1 MRGHAQQHRRGARQ
15 APAAR
20 RRGAARP
27 WYAVRPHFLAAALL
41 GFGLGL
47 VAIALTCTWSG
58 RALLAGSGLAPR
70 FLPRL
75 ADHLDVVVSD
85 RFLDLG
91 LLKGDLRAR
100 SLSARGRPVRE
111 YTFHAPPHL
120 TPTLCNLWI
129 TRAARVAHAQVLRAD
144 EDPKRGG
151 EVVLHIG
158 FGACITH
165 RIVVQPALR
174 VAASAQRPPRIALV
188 IDDLG
193 QNMNATT
200 RGMFG
205 LGVPITVAVLP
216 DLPDSRDAF
225 AAAAQYG
232 VPALLHLPME
242 PEGNADPGRDPVRV
256 GMSPAAVD
264 AILDRHQ
271 RRYPNCIGLNNHMGS
286 RATADAATMRAV
298 ATAIGHRDWIFLDS
312 MTTPHSVGYSVARAL
327 GVWSLRNDMFLD
339 DKARTAEAVAENLRQ
354 LGALARA
361 RGLAVGIAHPRPYTL
376 QALRAQLPRLLS
388 EGIVFVTLAELRDG
402 SRPQPVAA
410 RPATPGPLA
419 GARTPG
425 GV

>member
-1 MRGHAQQHRRGARQ
+1 MRGRGQQHRRGARL
-15 APAAR
+15 ARTAR
-20 RRGAARP
+20 RRDAARP
-27 WYAVRPHFLAAALL
+27 WYDVRPHFLAAALL
-41 GFGLGL
+41 GLGLGL

-58 RALLAGSGLAPR
+58 RALLAESGLAPR
-70 FLPRL
+70 FLLRL
-75 ADHLDVVVSD
+75 ADHLDVVVAD

-91 LLKGDLRAR
+91 LLKGDLRQR

-111 YTFHAPPHL
+111 YTFHSPPHL
-120 TPTLCNLWI
+120 TPSLCNLWI
-129 TRAARVAHAQVLRAD
+129 TRAVRAAHAQVLRAD
-144 EDPKRGG
+144 EDPRRGG
-151 EVVLHIG
+151 EVVLLIG
-158 FGACITH
+158 FGSYITH
-165 RIVVQPALR
+165 RIVVQPPLR
-174 VAASAQRPPRIALV
+174 VAAAPQRQPRIALV

-225 AAAAQYG
+225 AAAAKYG

-242 PEGNADPGRDPVRV
+242 PEGNEDPGRDPVRV
-256 GMSPAAVD
+256 GMSAAAVD

-271 RRYPNCIGLNNHMGS
+271 RRYPTCIGLNNHMGS
-286 RATADAATMRAV
+286 RATADAPTMRAV
-298 ATAIGHRDWIFLDS
+298 AAAIAQRDWIFLDS
-312 MTTPHSVGYSVARAL
+312 MTTPQSVGYVVSRAQGL
-327 GVWSLRNDMFLD
+327 WSIRNDMFLD

-376 QALRAQLPRLLS
+376 QALRAQLPRLAS
-388 EGIVFVTLAELRDG
+388 EGIVFVTLADVRGG
-402 SRPQPVAA
+402 SRPQPAAA
-410 RPATPGPLA
+410 RPAAPGPLA

-425 GV
+425 GA

>member
-1 MRGHAQQHRRGARQ
+1 MRGQAQRLRRKARQ
-15 APAAR
+15 ASTR
-20 RRGAARP
+20 RRSQPRP
-27 WYAVRPHFLAAALL
+27 WYDVRPRFLTGALL
-41 GFGLGL
+41 GLGVGL
-47 VAIALTCTWSG
+47 VTIALFCTWSG
-58 RALLAGSGLAPR
+58 RAFLADVGLAPR

-75 ADHLDVVVSD
+75 ADHLDVAVSE

-100 SLSARGRPVRE
+100 QLSARGRPVRE

-129 TRAARVAHAQVLRAD
+129 TRAARAAHARVVRAD

-151 EVVLHIG
+151 VVVLHLG
-158 FGACITH
+158 FGSRITH
-165 RIVVQPALR
+165 RIVVQPPLR
-174 VAASAQRPPRIALV
+174 VAAVERSPRIALV

-225 AAAAQYG
+225 AAAEKYG

-242 PEGNADPGRDPVRV
+242 PEGNENPGRDPVRV

-264 AILDRHQ
+264 AILERHQ

-286 RATADAATMRAV
+286 RATADAPTMRAL
-298 ATAIGHRDWIFLDS
+298 AAALGQRDWLFLDS
-312 MTTPHSVGYSVARAL
+312 MTTPHSVGYPISRQL
-327 GVWSLRNDMFLD
+327 GVWSVRNDMFLD
-339 DKARTAEAVAENLRQ
+339 DKARTAAAVAENVRQ
-354 LGALARA
+354 LAALARS
-361 RGLAVGIAHPRPYTL
+361 RGWAVGIAHPRPYTL
-376 QALRAQLPRLLS
+376 QALRAQLPRLCS
-388 EGIVFVTLAELRDG
+388 EGIIFVTLPQLRDG
-402 SRPQPVAA
+402 RRPEPAAA
-410 RPATPGPLA
+410 RPAGPGPLA

-425 GV
+425 GA